1 MYFNKV
7 LGMKEFG
14 KDEKIFYRVAMR
26 AIILQSDKILMVK
39 SNTGDYKFPGGGVE
53 KGETPEETLR
63 REVQEETGYILNE
76 VKEKFGV
83 LIERDRRRRMGCTIF
98 EMTSHY
104 YLCSVIEER
113 GEQHLDKYEEELG
126 FTPIWISLDEVIREN
141 ENILNQREKINPW
154 VKRETFVLKKIKEYL
169 NEN

>member
-1 MYFNKV
+1 
-7 LGMKEFG
+7 MKTIGPF
-14 KDEKIFYRVAMR
+14 
-26 AIILQSDKILMVK
+26 IIKILV
-39 SNTGDYKFPGGGVE
+39 NALNIA
-53 KGETPEETLR
+53 ETPTPIIINFFVDVDFPQIKKIITTAKKENIK
-63 REVQEETGYILNE
+63 VNIGIYNIDV

>member
-1 MYFNKV
+1 
-7 LGMKEFG
+7 
-14 KDEKIFYRVAMR
+14 
-26 AIILQSDKILMVK
+26 
-39 SNTGDYKFPGGGVE
+39 
-53 KGETPEETLR
+53 
-63 REVQEETGYILNE
+63 
-76 VKEKFGV
+76 
-83 LIERDRRRRMGCTIF
+83 MGCTIF